1 MCCIALATG
10 VWIWQIDQLRT
21 AIQSLCRATNPLGRV
36 VDYIQEDVDSM
47 QKDMQTWKQEKE
59 SLTAKLNDEEKF
71 VALLVLRCWQIQSMS
86 DSL

>member
-1 MCCIALATG
+1 M
-10 VWIWQIDQLRT
+10 WIWQIDQLRT